1 MATKTTILDPT
12 THVAKQRTTFM
23 LKGFDCLGN
32 LRLGGLGAYIGTDG
46 ALNSAS
52 GMAACIDSITLRL
65 NGSTVQEIR
74 NASVWAAFVSAA
86 GTADS
91 GDSVM
96 EPTTLS
102 NQRFVP
108 YTRDRDGNNAPIP
121 MQTIVCSY
129 QNVAGVNLAGVQES
143 YLDLQPLVPFL
154 QSVSVLQC
162 SIYSVELE
170 ILYKSDLQN
179 LLPFQALPNAVN
191 LTAPYLMVEQFVTV
205 ASDVAT
211 DPQPFD
217 YIQVLT
223 DSVQVPATTDGTVQ
237 SISLQSRG
245 FVGRAVQDIIFCKTT
260 GVYQLADEFTGVY
273 DASYAQSLESLRLWV
288 DGQQMT
294 SIIANPALLQSYAPE
309 HRACLVHTRPV
320 MQSFALQADLNTQYT
335 LSARSYLCVP
345 VGRAIEQNVQI
356 DYQRTGFDT
365 DYPYGIAPINMVMF
379 ARVVSSFKYDKKTGA
394 VVVN

>member
-46 ALNSAS
+46 SLNSAS

-65 NGSTVQEIR
+65 NGTTVQEVR

-108 YTRDRDGNNAPIP
+108 YTRDNDGTAAIP

-129 QNVAGVNLAGVQES
+129 RNVAGIDLAGVQES
-143 YLDLQPLVPFL
+143 YMDLQPLVPFL
-154 QSVSVLQC
+154 QSVGVLQC

-179 LLPFQALPNAVN
+179 LLPFQALPNTVN
-191 LTAPYLMVEQFVTV
+191 LTAPYLIVEQFVTV
-205 ASDVAT
+205 ASDVDT
-211 DPQPFD
+211 EPKPFD

-237 SISLQSRG
+237 SVSLQSRG
-245 FVGRAVQDIIFCKTT
+245 FVGRAVQDIIFCKTA
-260 GVYQLADEFTGVY
+260 GVYQLTDLYSGVY

-294 SIIANPALLQSYAPE
+294 GIIANPALLQSYAPE
-309 HRACLVHTRPV
+309 HRACLVHTRPI
-320 MQSFALQADLNTQYT
+320 MEAYELQADVNTQFT
-335 LSARSYLCVP
+335 LSARSYFCVP
-345 VGRAIEQNVQI
+345 VDRAIEQNVQI
-356 DYQRTGFDT
+356 DYQRTGYATNFA
-365 DYPYGIAPINMVMF
+365 YGVAPINMVMF
-379 ARVVSSFKYDKKTGA
+379 ARVLSSFKYDKKTGA
-394 VVVN
+394 VVIH